1 MLLEANADVN
11 IKDNVR
17 VTFHVHVQ
25 YLLYSEYYLNM
36 HYSMGVS
43 LVTTVNLFAPTNTQL
58 KKTPLMVAAESG
70 NHSICQVLLSR
81 GADPSNVDDVS

>member
-11 IKDNVR
+11 IKNNVR
-17 VTFHVHVQ
+17 IAVHVHVQ
-25 YLLYSEYYLNM
+25 DLLYPEYLSM
-36 HYSMGVS
+36 QYSMGVS
-43 LVTTVNLFAPTNTQL
+43 TVYLFAPTNTQQL
-58 KKTPLMVAAESG
+58 KKTPLMVAAKNG